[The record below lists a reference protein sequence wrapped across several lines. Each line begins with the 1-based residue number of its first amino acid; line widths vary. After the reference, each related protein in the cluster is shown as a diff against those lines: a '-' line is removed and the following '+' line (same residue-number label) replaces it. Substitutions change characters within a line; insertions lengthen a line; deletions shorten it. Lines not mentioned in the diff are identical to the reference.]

1 MTKLNL
7 SARSPNKLTRLTALA
22 LLTLP
27 LAACS
32 NNVDRVVT
40 SSTVSDD
47 FRTRHPIV
55 LANGEKTLDIFV
67 GGSKAGLDRRQ
78 SEDIAAFAR
87 NWRREGQGVIQI
99 LLPRGSGQDR
109 AAQALLDDVRRD
121 LVKAG
126 AGGSVNLG
134 AYEARDPALAAPIRL
149 SYVALEARVGTR
161 CGEWPSDLASGTSTK
176 GWDNRPYYNLGCA
189 YQQNIAAQIAD
200 PRDLVRPRE
209 EAPADVQMRTRAI
222 TKVREGEDPGTA
234 WNRSI
239 RPYSGIGT
247 IAQ

>member
-1 MTKLNL
+1 MSKMNAPTLPL
-7 SARSPNKLTRLTALA
+7 PRLAALA
-22 LLTLP
+22 LLAIP

-32 NNVDRVVT
+32 NNVDRTVT

-47 FRTRHPIV
+47 FRARHPIV

-67 GGSKAGLDRRQ
+67 GGSAGLDRRQ
-78 SEDIAAFAR
+78 SDDLVAFAR
-87 NWRREGQGVIQI
+87 NWRREGQGAIQI
-99 LLPRGSGQDR
+99 MLPRGSEQDR
-109 AAQALLDDVRRD
+109 AAQAMLDDVRRE

-126 AGGSVNLG
+126 AGGSVQLG

-149 SYVALEARVGTR
+149 RYVALEARVGTR

-176 GWDNRPYYNLGCA
+176 GWQNRPYYNLGCA
-189 YQQNIAAQIAD
+189 YQQNFAAQIAD

-209 EAPADVQMRTRAI
+209 EAPADVQMRTRAVS
-222 TKVREGEDPGTA
+222 KVREGEDPGTA

-239 RPYSGIGT
+239 RPYSGIGAL
-247 IAQ
+247 AQ